1 MSRPGQT
8 SCRFIIK
15 LGYPCNNACL
25 FCHASDCPSDLRLST
40 ESALARIRDAQEM
53 GATGVL
59 FSGGEP
65 TIRKD
70 LPELAAECARLGL
83 RPGLITNG
91 RMLSYKPLLKKLL
104 KAGLDYV
111 YMSLHGPEAVHEAI
125 TQVPGSF
132 AQSWQAIRLMAGIEG
147 LQFTVNA
154 VVVNQNL
161 PHLQE
166 VTNLLLSLPRVRVK
180 FTYVEPKGSVLNDL
194 EIVPAP
200 RTAAQCISEL
210 LDDAA
215 GRGIPLHRF
224 GIDGLPH
231 CLDRRF
237 GSLQDDMFS
246 HGIAALREVDEDH
259 FYPIDYA
266 NMAKPP
272 VCRGCLLGDRCR
284 GSWRKTFELFG
295 HDLLGPVRGGIANS
309 FNYFPAP
316 NVGSPARSV
325 TLDYPEL
332 DTHYVTDTGD
342 YNDAQLL
349 NIRDRL
355 GQIYLQLDDQ
365 PMVNDFP
372 NQLQKLRPVA
382 GKKGLFEPQ
391 PGDPFGPAEQRVRRI
406 LSGLTGR
413 VLDVGC
419 GQTRYQDL
427 LEQKLAGGEISYVGL
442 DPFPGDSVRAL
453 AASQSIELRVQS
465 IEDGVFERGEFDW
478 VLVLRSHNHLCDLWT
493 AYTRILGALKWGGRL
508 LVVDNVSFGLVRPKV
523 NQKAILALPSGAGLE
538 HLRDHDHQAA
548 ADFLQR
554 FPLQLV
560 TRHEV
565 GPDTANQW
573 LLLYQK
579 LWPGG
584 QVGRDTYRAAP
595 GNS

>member
-1 MSRPGQT
+1 MSRLRQNAG
-8 SCRFIIK
+8 RFILK

-25 FCHASDCPSDLRLST
+25 FCHASDCSSTSQLST
-40 ESALARIRDAQEM
+40 EVAVARIREAREL
-53 GATGVL
+53 GATGVI

-70 LPELAAECARLGL
+70 LPELAAEGARLGL

-91 RMLSYKPLLKKLL
+91 RMLSYRPLLKRLV

-111 YMSLHGPEAVHEAI
+111 YMSLHGPETVHDAI

-132 AQSWQAIRLMAGIEG
+132 AQSWQAIRLLAGLETVQ
-147 LQFTVNA
+147 LTVNS
-154 VVVNQNL
+154 VVVKENL

-166 VTNLLLSLPRVRVK
+166 VADLLLPLPRTRVK
-180 FTYVEPKGSVLNDL
+180 FTYVEPKGSALDAL
-194 EIVPAP
+194 EIVPSPQLVAQ
-200 RTAAQCISEL
+200 RISALLSEAA
-210 LDDAA
+210 A
-215 GRGIPLHRF
+215 RGLPLRRF

-231 CLDRRF
+231 CLDPRF
-237 GSLQDDMFS
+237 AYLQDDMFT
-246 HGIAALREVDEDH
+246 HGIAALREVDEEH

-266 NMAKPP
+266 NMAKPR
-272 VCRGCLLGDRCR
+272 VCRACLLGDRCR

-295 HDLLGPVRGGIANS
+295 HDFLAPVRGGVANS

-316 NVGSPARSV
+316 KVGGFARSV
-325 TLDYPEL
+325 TLEGTDLHP
-332 DTHYVTDTGD
+332 HYVTDTGD
-342 YNDAQLL
+342 YSDAQLL
-349 NIRDRL
+349 TIRDEL
-355 GQIYLQLDDQ
+355 GQLYLQLDDQ

-372 NQLQKLRPVA
+372 NQLRKLRPVA
-382 GKKGLFEPQ
+382 GKSGHFSPQ
-391 PGDPFGPAEQRVRRI
+391 SGDPFGPDEQRVRRI

-427 LEQKLAGGEISYVGL
+427 LDQKLTGGDISYVGL
-442 DPFPGDSVRAL
+442 DPYPGDSVRAL
-453 AASQSIELRVQS
+453 AAGRRIELRVEA
-465 IEDGVFERGEFDW
+465 IEDSVFQAGEFDW
-478 VLVLRSHNHLCDLWT
+478 VLVLRSHNHLSDLWT

-508 LVVDNVSFGLVRPKV
+508 LVVDNVSFGLVRPRV
-523 NQKAILALPSGAGLE
+523 PRQTILALPPGAGLE

-548 ADFLQR
+548 AGFLQR
-554 FPLQLV
+554 FPLQLI

-565 GPDTANQW
+565 GPDTGNQW

-584 QVGRDTYRAAP
+584 QVGRDTYPVAP
-595 GNS
+595 AKN